1 MKKFVI
7 TEDERKKILGL
18 YEQAQTPQ
26 FSQFTTDMA
35 NIYGIPVEE
44 MSYLE
49 SYNTS
54 LDAETRKK
62 YFDLAPQQ
70 LQNVSNKLVDYG
82 RQGTYNNLLKSV
94 SSYSGNMTPEQKTF
108 LDNQVSFLQVSAP
121 IYNKLKGYTEEQWQ
135 QITQKMGDVKQR
147 IGQLGGNTQPTET
160 TPEPQPTNNTTT
172 QQGEKINTTNDKS
185 YDYKLSNGKY
195 YYSTKGQNK
204 WIEAKGKGLDSIK
217 SKVKF

>member
-7 TEDERKKILGL
+7 TEDEKKKILGL

-26 FSQFTTDMA
+26 LSQFTIDMA
-35 NIYGIPVEE
+35 KLYGIPVEE
-44 MSYLE
+44 MSFLE
-49 SYNTS
+49 AHNSS
-54 LDAETRKK
+54 LDAATRKK
-62 YFDLAPQQ
+62 YFDLTSQQ

-108 LDNQVSFLQVSAP
+108 LDNQVGFLQVNAP
-121 IYNKLKGYTEEQWQ
+121 IYNKLKGYSEEQWQ
-135 QITQKMGDVKQR
+135 QITQKMG
-147 IGQLGGNTQPTET
+147 QLKGGTTQPTKT
-160 TPEPQPTNNTTT
+160 TPQPTNNTPT

>member
-26 FSQFTTDMA
+26 FSQFTIDIA
-35 NIYGIPVEE
+35 KLYGIPAEE

-70 LQNVSNKLVDYG
+70 LQNLSKKLADYG
-82 RQGTYNNLLKSV
+82 RQGTYDNLLKSV

-108 LDNQVSFLQVSAP
+108 LDNQVSFLQT
-121 IYNKLKGYTEEQWQ
+121 NKPMYDKFKGYTDDQWQ
-135 QITQKMGDVKQR
+135 QITQKMG
-147 IGQLGGNTQPTET
+147 QLKGGTAQPTET
-160 TPEPQPTNNTTT
+160 TPESQPTNSTPT

-204 WIEAKGKGLDSIK
+204 WIEAKGEGLDAIK

>member
-7 TEDERKKILGL
+7 TEDEKKKILDL

-26 FSQFTTDMA
+26 FSQFTIDIA
-35 NIYGIPVEE
+35 KLYGIPAEE
-44 MSYLE
+44 MSFLE
-49 SYNTS
+49 AHNSS
-54 LDAETRKK
+54 LDAATRKK
-62 YFDLAPQQ
+62 YFDLTSQQ

-108 LDNQVSFLQVSAP
+108 LDNQVGFLQVNAP
-121 IYNKLKGYTEEQWQ
+121 IYNKLKGYSEEQWQ
-135 QITQKMGDVKQR
+135 QITQKMG
-147 IGQLGGNTQPTET
+147 QLKGGTAQPTET
-160 TPEPQPTNNTTT
+160 TPESQPTNSTPT

-204 WIEAKGKGLDSIK
+204 WIEAKGKGLESIK

>member
-35 NIYGIPVEE
+35 NIYGIPAEE

-70 LQNVSNKLVDYG
+70 LQKVAYKIADAARKGNVDNIMSSL
-82 RQGTYNNLLKSV
+82 T
-94 SSYSGNMTPEQKTF
+94 SYSKSITPEQKTF
-108 LDNQVSFLQVSAP
+108 LDNQVSFLQTHKP
-121 IYNKLKGYTEEQWQ
+121 MYDKFKGYTDEDWGK
-135 QITQKMGDVKQR
+135 ITQRLDGVKQR

-160 TPEPQPTNNTTT
+160 TPESQPTNDTST
-172 QQGEKINTTNDKS
+172 QQGEKINTTNDRS

-204 WIEAKGKGLDSIK
+204 WIEAKGKGLEAIK
-217 SKVKF
+217 SKVQF

>member
-26 FSQFTTDMA
+26 FSQFTIDMA
-35 NIYGIPVEE
+35 KLYGIPVEE
-44 MSYLE
+44 MSFLE
-49 SYNTS
+49 AHNSS
-54 LDAETRKK
+54 LDAATRKK

-121 IYNKLKGYTEEQWQ
+121 IYNNLKGYTEEQWQ

-204 WIEAKGKGLDSIK
+204 WIEAKGKGLEAIK
-217 SKVKF
+217 SKVQF

>member
-44 MSYLE
+44 MSFLE
-49 SYNTS
+49 AHNSS
-54 LDAETRKK
+54 LDDATRKK
-62 YFDLAPQQ
+62 YFDLTSQQ

-82 RQGTYNNLLKSV
+82 RQGIYNNLLKSV

-108 LDNQVSFLQVSAP
+108 LDNQVSFLQRSAP

-135 QITQKMGDVKQR
+135 QITQKMGQLK
-147 IGQLGGNTQPTET
+147 GQLKGGTTQPTKT
-160 TPEPQPTNNTTT
+160 TPQPTNSTST

-204 WIEAKGKGLDSIK
+204 WIEAKGKGLDAIK

>member
-7 TEDERKKILGL
+7 TEDEKKKILDL

-26 FSQFTTDMA
+26 FSQFTIDIA
-35 NIYGIPVEE
+35 KLYGIPAEE
-44 MSYLE
+44 MSFLE
-49 SYNTS
+49 AHNSS
-54 LDAETRKK
+54 LDAATRKK
-62 YFDLAPQQ
+62 YFDLTSQQ

-108 LDNQVSFLQVSAP
+108 LDNQVGFLQVNAP
-121 IYNKLKGYTEEQWQ
+121 VYNKLKGYSEEQWQ
-135 QITQKMGDVKQR
+135 QITQKMG
-147 IGQLGGNTQPTET
+147 QLKGGTAQPTET
-160 TPEPQPTNNTTT
+160 TPESQPTNSTPT

-204 WIEAKGKGLDSIK
+204 WIEAKGKGLESIK

>member
-26 FSQFTTDMA
+26 FSQFTIDMA
-35 NIYGIPVEE
+35 KLYGIPTEE

-54 LDAETRKK
+54 LDAATRKK

-70 LQNVSNKLVDYG
+70 LQNLSKKLADYG
-82 RQGTYNNLLKSV
+82 RQGTYDNLLKSI

-108 LDNQVSFLQVSAP
+108 LDNQVSFLQT
-121 IYNKLKGYTEEQWQ
+121 NKPMYDKFKGYTDDQWQ
-135 QITQKMGDVKQR
+135 QITQKMG
-147 IGQLGGNTQPTET
+147 QLKGGAAQPTET
-160 TPEPQPTNNTTT
+160 TPQPTNSTPT

-204 WIEAKGKGLDSIK
+204 WIEAKGKGLESIK

>member
-1 MKKFVI
+1 
-7 TEDERKKILGL
+7 
-18 YEQAQTPQ
+18 
-26 FSQFTTDMA
+26 
-35 NIYGIPVEE
+35 
-44 MSYLE
+44 
-49 SYNTS
+49 
-54 LDAETRKK
+54 
-62 YFDLAPQQ
+62 
-70 LQNVSNKLVDYG
+70 
-82 RQGTYNNLLKSV
+82 
-94 SSYSGNMTPEQKTF
+94 MTPEQKTF

-121 IYNKLKGYTEEQWQ
+121 IYNNLKGYTEEQWQ

-204 WIEAKGKGLDSIK
+204 WIEAKGKGLEAIK
-217 SKVKF
+217 SKVQF

>member
-26 FSQFTTDMA
+26 FSQFTIDMA
-35 NIYGIPVEE
+35 KLYGIPVEE
-44 MSYLE
+44 MSFLE
-49 SYNTS
+49 AHNSS
-54 LDAETRKK
+54 LDAATRKK

>member
-7 TEDERKKILGL
+7 TEDEKKKILDL

-26 FSQFTTDMA
+26 FSQFTIDIA
-35 NIYGIPVEE
+35 KLYGIPAEE
-44 MSYLE
+44 MSFLE
-49 SYNTS
+49 AHNSS
-54 LDAETRKK
+54 LDAATRKK
-62 YFDLAPQQ
+62 YFDLTSQQ

-108 LDNQVSFLQVSAP
+108 LDNQVGFLQVNAP
-121 IYNKLKGYTEEQWQ
+121 IYNKLKGYSEEQWQ
-135 QITQKMGDVKQR
+135 QITQKMG
-147 IGQLGGNTQPTET
+147 QLKGGAAQPTET
-160 TPEPQPTNNTTT
+160 TPQPTNSTPT

-204 WIEAKGKGLDSIK
+204 WIEAKGKGLESIK

>member
-7 TEDERKKILGL
+7 TEDEKKKILDL

-26 FSQFTTDMA
+26 FSQFTIDIA
-35 NIYGIPVEE
+35 KLYGIPAEE
-44 MSYLE
+44 MSFLE
-49 SYNTS
+49 AHNSS
-54 LDAETRKK
+54 LDAATRKK
-62 YFDLAPQQ
+62 YFDLTSQQ
-70 LQNVSNKLVDYG
+70 LQNLSKKLADYG

-108 LDNQVSFLQVSAP
+108 LDNQVGFLQVNAP
-121 IYNKLKGYTEEQWQ
+121 IYNKLKGYSEEQWQ
-135 QITQKMGDVKQR
+135 QITQKMG
-147 IGQLGGNTQPTET
+147 QLKGGTAQPTET
-160 TPEPQPTNNTTT
+160 TPESQPTNSTPT

-204 WIEAKGKGLDSIK
+204 WIEAKGKGVESIK

>member
-26 FSQFTTDMA
+26 FSQFTIDIA
-35 NIYGIPVEE
+35 KLYGIPAEE

-70 LQNVSNKLVDYG
+70 LQNLSKKLADYG
-82 RQGTYNNLLKSV
+82 RQGTYDNLLKSV

-108 LDNQVSFLQVSAP
+108 LDNQVSFLQT
-121 IYNKLKGYTEEQWQ
+121 NKPMYDKFKGYTDDQWQ
-135 QITQKMGDVKQR
+135 QITQKMG
-147 IGQLGGNTQPTET
+147 QLKGGTAQPTET
-160 TPEPQPTNNTTT
+160 TPESQPTNSTPT

>member
-26 FSQFTTDMA
+26 FSQFTTDIA
-35 NIYGIPVEE
+35 NIYGIPAEE
-44 MSYLE
+44 MSFLE

-54 LDAETRKK
+54 LDAQTRKK

-70 LQNVSNKLVDYG
+70 LQNMSKKLADYG
-82 RQGTYNNLLKSV
+82 RQGTYDNLLKSV

-108 LDNQVSFLQVSAP
+108 LDNQVSFLQT
-121 IYNKLKGYTEEQWQ
+121 NKPMYDKFKGYTDDQWQ
-135 QITQKMGDVKQR
+135 QITQRIGDVKQR
-147 IGQLGGNTQPTET
+147 IGQSYGTTQPTET
-160 TPEPQPTNNTTT
+160 TPEPQPTNSTPT

-204 WIEAKGKGLDSIK
+204 WIEAKGKGLDAIK